1 MKNKNL
7 ILTLTIVV
15 SVLSAY
21 FLSFSWI
28 SKGVEDDAAAYA
40 TVNGKVDLSKKQM
53 YLDSVW
59 KEPVFNM
66 LGIDYTYQEIKEQE
80 LHLGLDLQGGM
91 HVTLEVSPVEIVK
104 AMANQNQDPALN
116 KAIAKA
122 VQAQKTDKSRFT
134 KLFYDAFREEKSD
147 VKLAN
152 YFANTVTKG
161 RIEYTSSNEEILKVL
176 DEEIESAIDRSF
188 NILRNRIDKFG
199 VVQPNIQRLE
209 GTGRI
214 QLELPGVDNPTRVRK
229 LLQGAAN
236 LDFWEVYSI
245 NEYGSS
251 LEKMNEL
258 LVAREKT
265 GIAGVTETATETT
278 STTDTA
284 SNTANDLEKQLAGNS
299 AKKDSAST
307 DTSAASKGSLFS
319 KLFVQT
325 YNGLGV
331 RVKDTAKVNRLMA
344 DPAIAALFPSQLEFH
359 WGAKPEKGM
368 KEEILD
374 MYALKKTR
382 AGKPALEGKVVTDAR
397 IDFSDG
403 TPSVSMQMN
412 ADGAR
417 RWRRVTAENVDRRIA
432 IVMDGYVLSA
442 PNVQNEIPNGSSNI
456 TGNFDITEAKDLANM
471 LKSGRMPAPTQI
483 VEEAIVGPSLGAE
496 AINQGLMSALV
507 GVIAVVLFMIF
518 YYAKGGF
525 IADLALAF
533 NIFFLVGVMI
543 QMGAVMTLPGI
554 AGIVLTMGMSVDAN
568 VLIFERIREEIAAG
582 KSIGQAI
589 DLGYDKAFSSIFDSN
604 VTTLLTGIILAVLG
618 TGPVQGFAVTLII
631 GIFTSFFTAVYVSRF
646 FIEWMLKGKEGQAN
660 AMTFSTVISR
670 GMFKNTKFDFVG
682 NRKKAY
688 LFSAVVIVLGFGIAF
703 AKGGFTLGVDFKGG
717 RSYVVEFNK
726 AVPASDVKTA
736 LATSFEGASA
746 EVKTYDTDN
755 KLKITTSYLS
765 DDDTEASDA
774 KVLTALNS
782 GLTKFSTESPKILSS
797 SKVGATIADDIKDKS
812 YWAILLSLVVI
823 FGYVLLRFQDMKFSF
838 GAVLALFHDVL
849 AALALIAIVSL
860 VGLNYEIDQVMIA
873 ALLTLVGYSVNDTVV
888 VFDRIRETMRANPN
902 GDIAKIINQALN
914 DTLSRTIITAST
926 VFLVL
931 IILFIFGGE
940 VLSGFSFALLAGLF
954 FGSYSSIYIAA
965 PIILDLKLKKADT
978 STEKAVLETT
988 K

>member
-7 ILTLTIVV
+7 ILTLTIIV

-40 TVNGKVDLSKKQM
+40 TNKSGQVDPGKKQM

-91 HVTLEVSPVEIVK
+91 HVTLEVSPVEIIK

-116 KAIAKA
+116 NAIKKA
-122 VQAQKTDKSRFT
+122 VELQKTDKSKFT
-134 KLFYDAFREEKSD
+134 KLFYNAFREEKPD

-152 YFANTVTKG
+152 YFANTVTKD
-161 RIEYTSSNEEILKVL
+161 RIKYSASNEEILKVL
-176 DEEIESAIDRSF
+176 DDEIESAIDRSF

-199 VVQPNIQRLE
+199 VVQPNIQRLK

-214 QLELPGVDNPTRVRK
+214 QLELPGVENPTRVRK
-229 LLQGAAN
+229 LLQGSAN
-236 LDFWEVYSI
+236 LDFWEVY
-245 NEYGSS
+245 NVDEYGSS
-251 LEKMNEL
+251 LEKMNNL
-258 LVAREKT
+258 LVAREKMGT
-265 GIAGVTETATETT
+265 TVATETT
-278 STTDTA
+278 ATSDSATSTA
-284 SNTANDLEKQLAGNS
+284 ANDLEKQLAGNT
-299 AKKDSAST
+299 AKKDSASK
-307 DTSAASKGSLFS
+307 DTSAAKQGSLFS

-325 YNGLGV
+325 YGGLGV

-344 DPAIAALFPSQLEFH
+344 DPAIASLFPSQLEFH
-359 WGAKPEKGM
+359 WAAKPEDKNS

-374 MYALKKTR
+374 FYALKKSRT
-382 AGKPALEGKVVTDAR
+382 GKPALEGKVVTDAR
-397 IDFSDG
+397 IDFQSG
-403 TPSVSMQMN
+403 TPSVSMQMS
-412 ADGAR
+412 AEGAR
-417 RWRRVTAENVDRRIA
+417 KWKTLTRENTGRRLA
-432 IVMDGYVLSA
+432 IVMDGLVLSA
-442 PNVQNEIPNGSSNI
+442 PNVQGEIPNGSSNI
-456 TGNFDITEAKDLANM
+456 TGNFDINEAKDLANM

-483 VEEAIVGPSLGAE
+483 VEEAIVGPSLGRE
-496 AINQGLMSALV
+496 AIDQGLTSSMV
-507 GVIAVVLFMIF
+507 GVIAVIIFMIA

-525 IADLALAF
+525 IADIALAF
-533 NIFFLVGVMI
+533 NIFFLIGVMV

-568 VLIFERIREEIAAG
+568 VLIFERIREEISSG
-582 KSIGQAI
+582 KSIAQSI
-589 DLGYDKAFSSIFDSN
+589 DLGYKKAFLSIFDSN
-604 VTTLLTGIILAVLG
+604 VTTLLTGVILAVLG

-646 FIEWMLKGKEGQAN
+646 FIEWMLKGKEGKAD
-660 AMTFSTVISR
+660 AMSFSTVISR
-670 GMFKNTKFDFVG
+670 GMFKNTHFDFVG

-688 LFSAVVIVLGFGIAF
+688 IFSAVIIVIGFSIAF

-717 RSYVVEFNK
+717 RSYVVQFDK
-726 AVPASDVKTA
+726 AVAASDVKTA
-736 LATSFEGASA
+736 LAGSFEGTGS
-746 EVKTYDTDN
+746 EVKTYGSAD

-765 DDDTEASDA
+765 EDDSEGSDA
-774 KVLTALNS
+774 KVLTALNG
-782 GLTKFSTESPKILSS
+782 GLTKFAAEHPKVLSS
-797 SKVGATIADDIKDKS
+797 SKVGATIADDIKTKS
-812 YWAILLSLVVI
+812 FLAIFFSLTVI
-823 FGYVLLRFQDMKFSF
+823 FGYVLLRFQDPKFSM

-849 AALALIAIVSL
+849 AALALISIVSL
-860 VGLNYEIDQVMIA
+860 IGLTYEIDQVMIA

-888 VFDRIRETMRANPN
+888 VFDRIREVMKANPN

-914 DTLSRTIITAST
+914 ETLSRTIITAST

-954 FGSYSSIYIAA
+954 FGSYSSVYIAA
-965 PIILDLKLKKADT
+965 PVILDLKFKKKDIPA
-978 STEKAVLETT
+978 EKAVVEVI